1 MALASKAYAF
11 MQHRGFV
18 IPDDIQ
24 NVCRDILRHRIGL
37 SYEAEA
43 ENINQDEI
51 ISRILAKVEVP

>member
-1 MALASKAYAF
+1 MAKASKAYAF
-11 MQHRGFV
+11 MKHRGFV
-18 IPDDIQ
+18 IPDDVQ

-51 ISRILAKVEVP
+51 ISRILSRVEVP